1 MNPDTIATKNWIDR
15 LLIHFGDTKIAAVGP
30 VSNYVAGYQKMELYR
45 KNIPNN
51 VALNEI
57 TKLIYNE
64 NKGKSVNTKLLIGFC
79 VAIRRSVLDE
89 LGLLDEKLFLGND
102 DLELSWRFR
111 LNGYNLKVA
120 TDTFIYHEGQQ
131 SFNTKPK
138 EITSSLVQ
146 KSTDALYSK
155 LQEHYG
161 VNNVPSPNELWDIN
175 WFTPTNPQFN
185 SSSKLLDKKN
195 DYAIVSSKDSILESE
210 SENSVSIIILTYN
223 AVEYTKQ
230 FYDSLVET
238 TDLDYKLIIIDNS
251 SSDGT
256 KEYINSISAKNKN
269 VKLILNDSN
278 IGFPAAVNQGIQCA
292 NSKYILIAN
301 NDIILTKDWLS
312 RLIQIAKSDNRIG
325 IVGPISNEVSGV
337 QKDKEANYKTI
348 DEMHL
353 YAASVSEKNKNKIT
367 QFPRV
372 AFLCTLIKKEVVEKI
387 GGLDERFTPGNFE
400 DDDFCLRAQLAGYK
414 TVIANDVFIHHYGS
428 KSFKADGERKY
439 IDRLKTN
446 HKIFVD
452 KWGADPDQIWLQKK
466 AFNQSRSLFISINND
481 EFIKN
486 FERAQKNI
494 EDKEYEYSLIQLEK
508 ACLEFENSNKAS
520 SLISKED
527 LLMLTANVALII
539 KDLEKA
545 KQYFEETLKLNPTSS
560 DACFGL
566 GQVFYQAEMFEQSKT
581 MLEWAIKNNRE
592 NQTALEALKTVN
604 QILTLPENH
613 NSLFE
618 TEIAQVESER

>member
-1 MNPDTIATKNWIDR
+1 M
-15 LLIHFGDTKIAAVGP
+15 
-30 VSNYVAGYQKMELYR
+30 
-45 KNIPNN
+45 
-51 VALNEI
+51 
-57 TKLIYNE
+57 
-64 NKGKSVNTKLLIGFC
+64 
-79 VAIRRSVLDE
+79 
-89 LGLLDEKLFLGND
+89 
-102 DLELSWRFR
+102 
-111 LNGYNLKVA
+111 
-120 TDTFIYHEGQQ
+120 
-131 SFNTKPK
+131 
-138 EITSSLVQ
+138 
-146 KSTDALYSK
+146 
-155 LQEHYG
+155 
-161 VNNVPSPNELWDIN
+161 
-175 WFTPTNPQFN
+175 
-185 SSSKLLDKKN
+185 
-195 DYAIVSSKDSILESE
+195 
-210 SENSVSIIILTYN
+210 
-223 AVEYTKQ
+223 
-230 FYDSLVET
+230 
-238 TDLDYKLIIIDNS
+238 
-251 SSDGT
+251 
-256 KEYINSISAKNKN
+256 
-269 VKLILNDSN
+269 
-278 IGFPAAVNQGIQCA
+278 
-292 NSKYILIAN
+292 IAN

-312 RLIQIAKSDNRIG
+312 RLIQIAKSDGRVG

-372 AFLCTLIKKEVVEKI
+372 AFLCTLIKKEVIEKI

-466 AFNQSRSLFISINND
+466 TFNQSRSLFISINKD

-486 FERAQKNI
+486 FERAQKHI
-494 EDKEYEYSLIQLEK
+494 EDKEYDYALIQLEK
-508 ACLEFENSNKAS
+508 ACLEFENSNKAF

-545 KQYFEETLKLNPTSS
+545 KQYFEETLKLNPSS
-560 DACFGL
+560 SEACFGL